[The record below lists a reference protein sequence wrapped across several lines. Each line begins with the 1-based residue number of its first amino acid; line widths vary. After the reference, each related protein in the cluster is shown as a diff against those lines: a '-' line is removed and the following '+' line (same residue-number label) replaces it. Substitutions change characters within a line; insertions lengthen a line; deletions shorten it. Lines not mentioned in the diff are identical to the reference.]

1 MSKKRD
7 VHDPGAREGEK
18 RAIIEELEKDFLQMK
33 KPCVCGYHWAIATV
47 AVVSVAACV
56 LAFGACV
63 KVNFSWNAIVLTL
76 GVIVVLAVLSF
87 YLEKALFAARK
98 EHLAQYREME
108 KKRVEVY
115 GKVLDAW
122 LVGEQK
128 KIKDEYGIE

>member
-1 MSKKRD
+1 MSNKSD
-7 VHDPGAREGEK
+7 FLDPGAREGEK
-18 RAIIEELEKDFLQMK
+18 RAIEDLGKDFLQMK

-47 AVVSVAACV
+47 AVLFVAACV

-63 KVNFSWNAIVLTL
+63 NVDFSWNAIVLTL

-87 YLEKALFAARK
+87 YLEKALFAVRN

>member
-1 MSKKRD
+1 MSNKSD
-7 VHDPGAREGEK
+7 FIDPGAREGEK
-18 RAIIEELEKDFLQMK
+18 RAIEDLGKDFLQYE
-33 KPCVCGYHWAIATV
+33 KPCICGYHWAIA
-47 AVVSVAACV
+47 VVVVVFVAACV
-56 LAFGACV
+56 LAYGACI
-63 KVNFSWNAIVLTL
+63 KVDFSWNAIVLSM

-128 KIKDEYGIE
+128 KIKDEYGIS

>member
-1 MSKKRD
+1 MSNKSD
-7 VHDPGAREGEK
+7 VLDPGAREGEK
-18 RAIIEELEKDFLQMK
+18 RAIEDLGKDFLQMK

-47 AVVSVAACV
+47 AVVFVAACV

-63 KVNFSWNAIVLTL
+63 KGNFSWLTL
-76 GVIVVLAVLSF
+76 GVIVVLAVLTF

-128 KIKDEYGIE
+128 KIKDEYGIS